1 MLPGAFEYSMQL
13 PEGIE
18 YVPNSITTSFPDGNG
33 PNDVMNPLTENYD
46 QGTRTLTFTSNGI
59 TSATPTQGEPTSLLA
74 NKTLNVT
81 FNLRVNNVATPKQV
95 TFQMQLNLRL
105 IHKLI

>member
-46 QGTRTLTFTSNGI
+46 QVL
-59 TSATPTQGEPTSLLA
+59 EHLLLLVMELHQRHLL
-74 NKTLNVT
+74 KE
-81 FNLRVNNVATPKQV
+81 NLPAY
-95 TFQMQLNLRL
+95 
-105 IHKLI
+105 